1 MVGGATDDATGGF
14 EGAVEAKATQAAG
27 EAHQIDA
34 LTRRMQ
40 LLMDSYQQRIDDL
53 MGEVQDLRKEIV
65 SLRKALDERPRFS
78 EGIGIE
84 CSTAQQGRERPQEQ
98 PREGVELRK
107 FSGLKNTVS
116 ATRLGPTS

>member
-1 MVGGATDDATGGF
+1 MSSDILSPDSFLMKYLWHLSAAAGAMGSAVVSWWVARRTMQQEASK
-14 EGAVEAKATQAAG
+14 ERVEAKATQAAG

-53 MGEVQDLRKEIV
+53 MGEVQDLRREIV

-78 EGIGIE
+78 EGIGI
-84 CSTAQQGRERPQEQ
+84 
-98 PREGVELRK
+98 
-107 FSGLKNTVS
+107 
-116 ATRLGPTS
+116 